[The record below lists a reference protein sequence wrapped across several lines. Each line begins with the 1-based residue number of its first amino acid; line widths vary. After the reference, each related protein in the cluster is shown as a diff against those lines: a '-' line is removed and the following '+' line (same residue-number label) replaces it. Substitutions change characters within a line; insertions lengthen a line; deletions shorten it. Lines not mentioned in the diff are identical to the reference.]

1 MPPSEDFR
9 ATVLDVI
16 MSSALEA
23 YGHRSKAQPDWFRD
37 NVDLLPTVAA
47 KISNRFFAWVRLS
60 TRASRLLRKCREHDT
75 ICVLK

>member
-47 KISNRFFAWVRLS
+47 KISNRFFGMGKIIYSCITPTAQMSR
-60 TRASRLLRKCREHDT
+60 TRYYLRA
-75 ICVLK
+75 